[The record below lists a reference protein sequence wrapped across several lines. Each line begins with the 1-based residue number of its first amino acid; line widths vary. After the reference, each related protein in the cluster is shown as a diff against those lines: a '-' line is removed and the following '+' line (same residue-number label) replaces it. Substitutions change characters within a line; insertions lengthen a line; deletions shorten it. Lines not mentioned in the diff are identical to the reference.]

1 MKSIA
6 YPIFTSF
13 ALLAGASAATI
24 TFPDVEITSLGS
36 DANFT
41 GFSKN
46 LSLGTYFTDDTN
58 MTFQSGDTVSVTIR
72 SLAGTRFMIAGGT
85 TGATL
90 SIGYGNFF
98 ITDVPFSSSS
108 VTFNGLS
115 GGAPP
120 SFTLLGQHGVPV
132 FSGAD
137 GLHFGSA
144 AAPWSVPD
152 TVTFDSI
159 TFTAVTANAIPSTL
173 SSNPIGLEFLIGGSG
188 LSQVPVP
195 EPSSTLCL
203 GLGALSLSMR
213 RRRK

>member
-1 MKSIA
+1 MKFIA
-6 YPIFTSF
+6 YPIFTTF
-13 ALLAGASAATI
+13 ALLVGASAATI
-24 TFPDVEITSLGS
+24 SFPDIEITSLGS
-36 DANFT
+36 NASFT

-46 LSLGTYFTDDTN
+46 QSLGTYFTDNTN
-58 MTFQSGDTVSVTIR
+58 VTFQSGDTVVVTIK
-72 SLAGTRFMIAGGT
+72 STPGTRFMVAGGT

-90 SIGYGNFF
+90 SVSYGNVF

-108 VTFNGLS
+108 VTFDGLS

-120 SFTLLGQHGVPV
+120 SFTLLGQHGVPI
-132 FSGAD
+132 FSGSD
-137 GLHFGSA
+137 GLHFSSA
-144 AAPWSVPD
+144 AAPWSVPN

-173 SSNPIGLEFLIGGSG
+173 SSDPIGLEFLIAGSG
-188 LSQVPVP
+188 LTQVPVP

-203 GLGALSLSMR
+203 SLGALSLSMR